1 MNIQGI
7 HHVAYRCINAK
18 QTVEFYQQ
26 LLDMDFQ
33 LAIAENKVPSTGQ
46 PDPYMHVFLD
56 AGNGNVLAF
65 FEVPHS
71 PEMQPDPNTPSWVQH
86 IAFKVADMDALLDA
100 KARVEAAGISVI
112 GPIDHTLFKSIY
124 FFDPNGHRLE
134 LAVNTSTAEMLDKL
148 HTVAPA
154 MLDEWDRTKKA
165 PQHAAWLHD
174 GSLQQEQ

>member
-46 PDPYMHVFLD
+46 PDPYMHVFL
-56 AGNGNVLAF
+56 
-65 FEVPHS
+65 
-71 PEMQPDPNTPSWVQH
+71 
-86 IAFKVADMDALLDA
+86 
-100 KARVEAAGISVI
+100 
-112 GPIDHTLFKSIY
+112 FKSIY
-124 FFDPNGHRLE
+124 CFDPNGHRLE

-154 MLDEWDRTKKA
+154 MLDEWDRTKRA

-174 GSLQQEQ
+174 GTLQ